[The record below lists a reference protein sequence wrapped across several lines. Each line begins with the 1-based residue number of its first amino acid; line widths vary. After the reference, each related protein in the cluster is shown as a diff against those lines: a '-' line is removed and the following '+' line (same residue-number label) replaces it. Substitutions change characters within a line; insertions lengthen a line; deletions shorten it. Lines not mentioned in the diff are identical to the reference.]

1 MESPEARVLRA
12 EEAPLPPPRGTRPPK
27 RNEKRCHS
35 TNEAK
40 RQTEAEMEQ
49 ILIIEKVLNNNVVIA
64 RHDTYKEVVL
74 IGNGLGFNRK
84 KGESI
89 PFDTA
94 DKTFLLKDEKEM
106 EQYVNLL
113 PHIEEDLIAFIQ
125 GLLLFVEEGMDKEL
139 NEHIH
144 VALTDHLAFAINRA
158 QKNMQ
163 FSNPFLYEIEALY
176 PKEYRVAK
184 EVVAKVEA
192 HTGIAFPDGEIG
204 FIALHI
210 HSAVTDKS
218 LRDINRYNALIAQ
231 LVEIIETNLSLRLQ
245 KNDVD
250 YHRLI
255 QHLHRAI
262 DRAHKGKSIAEE
274 RKLEELLKRE
284 YPVCYNLAW
293 KLIKVMQNQLNKP
306 VDEAEVLYLTIH
318 LQRLLHD

>member
-1 MESPEARVLRA
+1 M
-12 EEAPLPPPRGTRPPK
+12 K
-27 RNEKRCHS
+27 
-35 TNEAK
+35 
-40 RQTEAEMEQ
+40 Q
-49 ILIIEKVLNNNVVIA
+49 ILTIKKVLNNNVVIA
-64 RHDTYKEVVL
+64 QHDVYKEVVL
-74 IGNGLGFNRK
+74 IGNGLGFNRT
-84 KGESI
+84 KGEPIS
-89 PFDTA
+89 FDKA
-94 DKTFLLKDEKEM
+94 DKTFLLKDEKEK

-113 PHIEEDLIAFIQ
+113 PYIEENLIGFTHE
-125 GLLLFVEEGMDKEL
+125 LLLFIEKEMGKEL

-158 QKNMQ
+158 KKDMQ

-176 PKEYRVAK
+176 PKEYNVAQA
-184 EVVAKVEA
+184 VVQQVEDRMA
-192 HTGIAFPDGEIG
+192 ISFPEGEIG

-218 LRDINRYNALIAQ
+218 LRDINRYNILISQ
-231 LVEIIETNLSLRLQ
+231 LVEIIEANLDLQ
-245 KNDVD
+245 LKKDDVD

-262 DRAHKGKSIAEE
+262 DRAHQGQPLGEE
-274 RKLEELLKRE
+274 NKLEEVLKKE

-318 LQRLLHD
+318 LQRLLHKS

>member
-1 MESPEARVLRA
+1 
-12 EEAPLPPPRGTRPPK
+12 
-27 RNEKRCHS
+27 
-35 TNEAK
+35 
-40 RQTEAEMEQ
+40 MEQ
-49 ILIIEKVLNNNVVIA
+49 ILIVEKVLNNNVVIA
-64 RHDTYKEVVL
+64 RHDKYKEVVL

-84 KGESI
+84 KGDGI
-89 PFDTA
+89 PFNDA

-113 PHIEEDLIAFIQ
+113 PHIDEHLLGFIHELLI
-125 GLLLFVEEGMDKEL
+125 FVEDGMGKNL

-144 VALTDHLAFAINRA
+144 VALTDHLAFAISRA
-158 QKNMQ
+158 KKNMQ

-184 EVVAKVEA
+184 EVVRKVEA
-192 HTGIAFPDGEIG
+192 HVGISFPEGEIG

-218 LRDINRYNALIAQ
+218 LQDINRYNALITK
-231 LVEIIETNLSLRLQ
+231 LVEIIEANLSIQLQ
-245 KNDVD
+245 KDNVD

-274 RKLEELLKRE
+274 SKLEELLKKE
-284 YPVCYNLAW
+284 YPLCYNLAW

-318 LQRLLHD
+318 LQRLLHA